1 MSINFKEREVAVP
14 GDLIAEGN
22 YKPGEGAFK
31 SGDQII
37 ASIVGLIMI
46 KGRIISL
53 IPLLGPYIP
62 QEDDF
67 VIGKITD
74 TSMNSWRV
82 DINSP
87 YQAMLSVSNA
97 VERNSYD
104 STRDR
109 IQSFYKVGD
118 MILARIISNDRIMG
132 PSLTIMERGLGKL
145 KRGRVIKFPPV
156 KIPRLVGRRRSMINM
171 IEKETNTRIEIGQN
185 GLVWI
190 NGRSIQDE
198 LLAEKATRM
207 IELEA
212 HTTGLTDR
220 VREMVQ
226 TEIKNRGATE

>member
-1 MSINFKEREVAVP
+1 MSIHFKEREVVVP
-14 GDLIAEGN
+14 GDIIAEGN

-31 SGDQII
+31 AGDQII
-37 ASIVGLIMI
+37 ASKVGLVLV

-87 YQAMLSVSNA
+87 YQATLSVSNA

-118 MILARIISNDRIMG
+118 MILARIISQDRIMG

-145 KRGRVIKFPPV
+145 KRGRIIKFPPV

-198 LLAEKATRM
+198 LLAEKAARM
-207 IELEA
+207 VELEA
-212 HTTGLTDR
+212 HTSGLTDR
-220 VREMVQ
+220 VREMIQ
-226 TEIKNRGATE
+226 TENKKRGVTE